1 MRVRAWWLGS
11 WLGLAAALAPGVLS
25 ARAGPASTAAAFDR
39 LADRLDRGEI
49 VFTSHDD
56 MARLL
61 DQLQRD
67 VPPDDVRR
75 ELRYQYLYC
84 VIGMA
89 DDPHAGIAYANRG
102 LAAARRIGYADAE
115 INFLFC
121 RGGNEEG
128 LPDPAAAMAD
138 YDAAIAIARKVEN
151 HQLLADALTWR
162 GRLQSHNG
170 EYARAVVDLLEAQ
183 RYYASV
189 GGTKQEEDNLLNVAA
204 AYRRLGEYAKARGF
218 LDQVLAAGV
227 AEHDVGRQM
236 TAHMELGFIDLEA
249 DPPRLDRARAHFEAA
264 LPLARQAQGASTV
277 ASVQL
282 GLAQVDNQ
290 GGRWRDALAKL
301 DAASAGMA
309 SLHNHWNDD
318 MVALQRGIAHA
329 GLGQLAQ
336 ALTDFDLAEQLLR
349 KSGNLRYYRLLLQ
362 RRSQVYEAQGNAKLA
377 LADLQHAIK
386 VQATLDHRARSDT
399 ATLMRY
405 QFDTAQ
411 REAENRRLLATQRVQ
426 AQQLI
431 SLQHARRWQQLALSF
446 GALLIALLSWLAIRQ
461 IRMARR
467 LRKIAAT
474 DPLTGIANRRS
485 IEWRGQRLLDWAQAE
500 GQPFAVALL
509 DVDHFKLV
517 NDQHGHQ
524 AGDAVL
530 VRLAAV
536 CRDALRQGDV
546 IGRIGGE
553 EFVLLL
559 PGAGS
564 EPARDVAERLR
575 LAVAALKLDDV
586 APGLAV
592 TISLGVTVSHAGDGE
607 FGALVERADRA
618 LYRAK
623 AAGRDRVAVAD
634 SQEPGGQGPGMR

>member
-1 MRVRAWWLGS
+1 MRERVG
-11 WLGLAAALAPGVLS
+11 WLGLWLLAALVPGGLS
-25 ARAGPASTAAAFDR
+25 ARTAPADATAAFDQ
-39 LADRLDRGEI
+39 LAERLDRGEAA
-49 VFTSHDD
+49 FASHDEVT
-56 MARLL
+56 RLL
-61 DQLQRD
+61 GQLQRD
-67 VPPDDVRR
+67 TPPGDARR

-89 DDPHAGIAYANRG
+89 GDPRAGIAYASRG
-102 LAAARRIGYADAE
+102 LAAARRIGYAAAE

-121 RGGNEEG
+121 RGDNEEG

-138 YDAAIAIARKVEN
+138 YDAAIAAAHKAEN
-151 HQLLADALTWR
+151 HRLLADALTWR
-162 GRLQSHNG
+162 GRLQSRNG
-170 EYARAVVDLLEAQ
+170 DYAHAVVDLLEAQ
-183 RYYASV
+183 RYYVSV
-189 GGTKQEEDNLLNVAA
+189 GSAKQETDNLLNIAA
-204 AYRRLGEYAKARGF
+204 AYRRLGEYTKARGF
-218 LDQVLAAGV
+218 LDRVLATGT
-227 AEHDVGRQM
+227 AEHDAGQQM
-236 TAHMELGFIDLEA
+236 NAHMELGFIDLDV
-249 DPPRLDRARAHFEAA
+249 DPPRPGPARAHFEAA
-264 LPLARQAQGASTV
+264 LPLARKAQDALAV

-282 GLAQVDNQ
+282 GLAQVDNRS
-290 GGRWRDALAKL
+290 GRWRDALAEL

-309 SLHNHWNDD
+309 ALRSQWNED
-318 MVALQRGIAHA
+318 MIALQRGVAHA

-336 ALTDFDLAEQLLR
+336 AIADFNLAEQLLR
-349 KSGNLRYYRLLLQ
+349 KSGNLRYYRLLLRQ
-362 RRSQVYEAQGNAKLA
+362 RSRAYEAQGNAKLA

-386 VQATLDHRARSDT
+386 VQATLDRQARSDT

-461 IRMARR
+461 IHMARR

-474 DPLTGIANRRS
+474 DPLTGVANRRS
-485 IEWRGQRLLDWAQAE
+485 IEWRGQRLLDWARAE
-500 GQPFAVALL
+500 DQPFAVALL

-530 VRLAAV
+530 VRLAAA

-559 PGAGS
+559 PGAGI

-575 LAVAALKLDDV
+575 SAVATLKLDDV
-586 APGLAV
+586 APDLAV
-592 TISLGVTVSHAGDGE
+592 TVSLGVTVSQVGDGE
-607 FGALVERADRA
+607 FGTLVERADRA

-623 AAGRDRVAVAD
+623 AAGRNRVAVAG
-634 SQEPGGQGPGMR
+634 SQEMDG